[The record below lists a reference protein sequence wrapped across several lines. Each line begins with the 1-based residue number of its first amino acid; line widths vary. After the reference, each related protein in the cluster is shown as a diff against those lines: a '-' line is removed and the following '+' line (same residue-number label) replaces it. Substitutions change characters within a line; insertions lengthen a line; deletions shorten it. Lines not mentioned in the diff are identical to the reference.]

1 MGKFS
6 DFILVSDFDMTMTD
20 RSGQIPTANLDA
32 VRYFVDEGGTFTLA
46 TGRSLPMSLRRF
58 REVPVN
64 APWIVCNGAAC
75 YDPAEEKTLFCHPL
89 PEHTVPLLRELAAR
103 YPHLRT
109 EIHTMDAHYIFGED
123 ADRDRYLRSQQANF
137 AHIPWEAVP
146 DPKIKFCLYV
156 PGDAAWYLSSD
167 SEEGRFFASLE
178 EEVNRL
184 GGGAIVAL
192 NSLPPLLEIQ
202 AGGTSKGKAAR
213 KLAQDLGK
221 KILVC
226 AGDAVNDLS
235 MLEEADLAFIPAD
248 CDSRVKE
255 RGFREA
261 APCTQGTIADII
273 HKLGE
278 CL

>member
-6 DFILVSDFDMTMTD
+6 DFILVSDFDHTMTD
-20 RSGQIPTANLDA
+20 RAGQVPTVNLEA
-32 VRYFVDEGGTFTLA
+32 VRHFMEQGGIFTLA

-89 PEHTVPLLRELAAR
+89 PEHTVPLLRKLAAR

-123 ADRDRYLRSQQANF
+123 AARDRYLQTQQAEF
-137 AHIPWEAVP
+137 FHIPWEEVP
-146 DPKIKFCLYV
+146 DPKVKFCLYA
-156 PGDAAWYLSSD
+156 PGPHVWQLTPD
-167 SEEGRFFASLE
+167 SEEGRFFADLE
-178 EEVNRL
+178 KEVN
-184 GGGAIVAL
+184 AISSEILAI
-192 NSLPPLLEIQ
+192 NSLPALLEIQ
-202 AGGTSKGKAAR
+202 AGGTSKGQAAR
-213 KLAQDLGK
+213 DLAQSLGRN
-221 KILVC
+221 ILVC